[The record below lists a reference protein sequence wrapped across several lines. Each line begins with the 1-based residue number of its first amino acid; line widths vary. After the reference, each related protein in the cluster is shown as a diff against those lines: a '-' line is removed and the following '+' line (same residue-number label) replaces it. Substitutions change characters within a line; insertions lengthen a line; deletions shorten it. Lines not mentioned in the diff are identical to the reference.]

1 MPTIN
6 KMPTTKKVENLV
18 QEVLNESSYLERK
31 QCYYTAY
38 FWLKNPEK
46 YSAIFSKNLDDFTN
60 KVRETSSEYLN
71 SNNIIN

>member
-1 MPTIN
+1 MKTN
-6 KMPTTKKVENLV
+6 KQVENLV

-38 FWLKNPEK
+38 FWLKNPLK
-46 YSAIFSKNLDDFTN
+46 YSAIFSENLEDFTN

>member
-1 MPTIN
+1 MTTN
-6 KMPTTKKVENLV
+6 KQVENLV

-38 FWLKNPEK
+38 FWLKNDRK
-46 YSAIFSKNLDDFTN
+46 YSAICSKNLDDFTN

>member
-1 MPTIN
+1 MYTN
-6 KMPTTKKVENLV
+6 KEVENLV

-38 FWLKNPEK
+38 FWLKNDRK
-46 YSAIFSKNLDDFTN
+46 YSAIFSQDLNDFTN
-60 KVRETSSEYLN
+60 KVRETSREYLN